1 MSVEAGE
8 LLVPQDAKLRSL
20 LLLCHAEMWI
30 KQKRRSIPG
39 MEGKYHLFSL
49 WLQTLIFL
57 FFWSKMKQVIHKCF
71 FYNLVYWVCCL
82 KAFFSSGS
90 NSRKTKHL
98 QEVSILTSYGSVLP
112 RPGVNF
118 LKSKGQYFHIW
129 GHNFHSAKPGCESTV
144 QCPQIMVKYQP

>member
-1 MSVEAGE
+1 
-8 LLVPQDAKLRSL
+8 
-20 LLLCHAEMWI
+20 
-30 KQKRRSIPG
+30 

-57 FFWSKMKQVIHKCF
+57 FFWSKMKQVTHKCF
-71 FYNLVYWVCCL
+71 FYNLVYCVCCL

-129 GHNFHSAKPGCESTV
+129 GHNFHSAKPGCETTV
-144 QCPQIMVKYQP
+144 QCPQIMVKYQPQDVRLLTTSTLPKLGTK